1 MNTQRLCVFP
11 DTLPK
16 DEILFPLVQF
26 FAEAVYIAPAEND
39 LPSKNEL
46 PPVAGELL
54 EQGLLRFHC
63 PAPLGADQDRFL
75 CLIKEMRQR
84 PSDYAGLSLAGR
96 LSRNEATESKNTIIS
111 AVRRQSSGTAE
122 KSSTDTD
129 EEQTSI
135 LWQARLVLKLGE
147 IVERQEEEIRQ
158 SLRRISLRESGL
170 LQALRNDQTTAAASA
185 DRPADSSRIRL
196 RLKAWRNLITLGNQ
210 PLSVSSFVTAD
221 RDAFEI
227 LMEESGAES
236 QPVLSLPLPAV
247 LAGGKCAEKQL
258 AFRASAAKL
267 LEDLPASFDQ
277 KTWESLLE
285 QHYPAEEHGRCRLSL
300 YYLPKGYIDDRERV
314 VIGILE
320 PQV

>member
-46 PPVAGELL
+46 PSVAGELL

-75 CLIKEMRQR
+75 CLIKEMRHR

-96 LSRNEATESKNTIIS
+96 LSRNEETESKNTIIS
-111 AVRRQSSGTAE
+111 AVRHQSSGTAE
-122 KSSTDTD
+122 KSSTD
-129 EEQTSI
+129 EEQASI

-196 RLKAWRNLITLGNQ
+196 RLKAWRNLITLGSQ
-210 PLSVSSFVTAD
+210 PLPASSFVTAD
-221 RDAFEI
+221 RDAFDI
-227 LMEESGAES
+227 LMEESGEES
-236 QPVLSLPLPAV
+236 QSVLSLSLPAV
-247 LAGGKCAEKQL
+247 LAGSNCTEKRL
-258 AFRASAAKL
+258 AFRSAAAKL

-277 KTWESLLE
+277 KTWEALLE
-285 QHYPAEEHGRCRLSL
+285 QHYPVEEYDRCRLSL